1 MIFRKVC
8 KVWNPLRTGS
18 YFYFIIY
25 YYLLKIAPF
34 DQANDTSDSHLYV
47 TGCVAFQVGKEPLD
61 LVVA

>member
-1 MIFRKVC
+1 M
-8 KVWNPLRTGS
+8 
-18 YFYFIIY
+18 
-25 YYLLKIAPF
+25 LKIAPF